1 MEKNNQFD
9 ELLVKH
15 LLNELN
21 DKEEEFIVS
30 WINDSEENKLHFE
43 EISKT
48 WRSTAIRSI
57 NEIDV
62 DEKWKRFRQIISKD
76 EVYKL
81 EDDNLE
87 AEQEDVDY
95 GNSNNRKTIRRIFAA
110 ASIAACIILLV
121 GLGRQFLLKKQDSP
135 TFANT
140 EKNITKDI
148 PKAVVRTEINNT
160 TTTKAVTLH
169 DGSVIILSAK
179 SRVKFKEPFAGN
191 NREIELTG
199 KAEFKVAKDHTK
211 PFTVFSGDLST
222 TALGTRFSITAYTG
236 AGKINIKLYEGKI
249 VVKQTVA
256 ALKKHQK
263 DVYLLPGQQLVY
275 NNLQHTVK
283 VSSFN
288 SNTAS
293 AKDNSSVESGTGN
306 DNPSV
311 PEIGQ
316 SPGLCLITSPCL

>member
-1 MEKNNQFD
+1 
-9 ELLVKH
+9 
-15 LLNELN
+15 
-21 DKEEEFIVS
+21 
-30 WINDSEENKLHFE
+30 
-43 EISKT
+43 
-48 WRSTAIRSI
+48 
-57 NEIDV
+57 
-62 DEKWKRFRQIISKD
+62 
-76 EVYKL
+76 
-81 EDDNLE
+81 
-87 AEQEDVDY
+87 
-95 GNSNNRKTIRRIFAA
+95 
-110 ASIAACIILLV
+110 LLV

-311 PEIGQ
+311 PEIGAKPWFMFNNQ
-316 SPGLCLITSPCL
+316 SLPVIFEQLKELYDVDIVYSRKDVQTMYFIGKFDKSESVETILQKIGLINDLKVTRENNKFIIRK